1 VVSLSNHERF
11 QSKLED
17 GNFSRAEMRHEAVP
31 GIQETLD
38 LPEMMGMKADCSG
51 GILDRCEGRT
61 ALTVCGGYL
70 M

>member
-1 VVSLSNHERF
+1 
-11 QSKLED
+11 
-17 GNFSRAEMRHEAVP
+17 MRHEAVP

-70 M
+70 MWPKQGRFYT